1 MIRKKIDD
9 KIKFLLENAIN
20 KNERAMFIIVG
31 DKGRD
36 QISNLH
42 NFYSKLNPGKKL
54 NILWCYKKELGFS
67 NHAKKKMKKIK
78 KQMNK
83 GLFEINDENAF
94 DLFISTVEIK
104 FCYYHE
110 TQRILGSTFGM
121 LILQDFEAITPNLL
135 CRTIETVKGG
145 GIIIFLF
152 SNMTSLKQLY
162 TITMDVHD
170 RYRTEANKDIEP
182 RFNERFILS
191 LSSCKNC
198 LAIDDELNLLPI
210 TSHMKNMIKEDKE
223 INENEDN
230 VFITKNEKEL
240 NDLKKSMINKNPI
253 GQLISLCKTIDQAKS
268 IMCMVDTISERN
280 PKYTISITSGR
291 GRGKSSSMGLAV
303 SSAIV
308 YGYSNIIVTAPSP
321 ENLKTF
327 FEFVI
332 KGLNQLNFIEHK
344 DYVIQE
350 GINEFKGVIVN
361 ITINKNHKQVIRY
374 ITPTDILIFQM
385 AELVIIDEAA
395 AIPLNIVKRIM
406 PDCLTFMASTIQG
419 YEGTGRSLS
428 IKLIDNLRNNQDNIN
443 GRLLKEVTLNQAIR
457 YADNDPIESWL
468 NDLLLLDATNV
479 DSFDESIVDPKKLEL
494 YYVNRD
500 TLFSYHK
507 ASEAF
512 LKKIMSLFV
521 SSHYKNSPNDL
532 QLLSDAPAHRI
543 FVLCRT
549 INKESKS
556 LPDIYCAI
564 QVCEEGGIAKD
575 IILSNSK
582 RGMKP
587 SGDLI
592 PWIISEHYQ
601 DSEFAHLTGVRIVRI
616 ACHPDYQKMGY
627 GSRALELLSQYYEG
641 KFVKINDDDSDVKD
655 DDDNK
660 KKKKLKPLLSKLE
673 DVKPTFI
680 YYLGTSFGLTKNLF
694 NFWNKNGYKPL
705 YLALAS
711 NDITGE
717 HSCIMLK
724 PIGEGNIK
732 TLSDVI
738 DSDNKSIKW
747 IKPFLN
753 DFKHR
758 FTSLLSFDFKNLSI
772 KLSLSLLDPQLT
784 TTTSIDDDER
794 DLIERKNMTK
804 EQIELFITKY
814 DFKRLEKYSKNMV
827 NYSMIIDLIPT
838 LAKLFFNN
846 QLFISLSYIQAGVLL
861 GVGLQNKSFDTIREE
876 FDIEANQL
884 LAMFNKMVKKFV
896 ANIRSIYE
904 KKIEEDEKIEQEGKN
919 VNLKTDKEFMKEN
932 KKNILKDMKKEL
944 EGEVEKINEKEKEER
959 RKYMEEKLK
968 KMDNLNKKRKRNK
981 DN

>member
-724 PIGEGNIK
+724 PIREGNIK

-932 KKNILKDMKKEL
+932 KKKYIKRY
-944 EGEVEKINEKEKEER
+944 EKRIR
-959 RKYMEEKLK
+959 R
-968 KMDNLNKKRKRNK
+968 
-981 DN
+981 

>member
-1 MIRKKIDD
+1 
-9 KIKFLLENAIN
+9 
-20 KNERAMFIIVG
+20 
-31 DKGRD
+31 
-36 QISNLH
+36 
-42 NFYSKLNPGKKL
+42 
-54 NILWCYKKELGFS
+54 
-67 NHAKKKMKKIK
+67 
-78 KQMNK
+78 
-83 GLFEINDENAF
+83 
-94 DLFISTVEIK
+94 
-104 FCYYHE
+104 
-110 TQRILGSTFGM
+110 
-121 LILQDFEAITPNLL
+121 
-135 CRTIETVKGG
+135 
-145 GIIIFLF
+145 
-152 SNMTSLKQLY
+152 
-162 TITMDVHD
+162 
-170 RYRTEANKDIEP
+170 
-182 RFNERFILS
+182 
-191 LSSCKNC
+191 
-198 LAIDDELNLLPI
+198 
-210 TSHMKNMIKEDKE
+210 
-223 INENEDN
+223 
-230 VFITKNEKEL
+230 
-240 NDLKKSMINKNPI
+240 
-253 GQLISLCKTIDQAKS
+253 
-268 IMCMVDTISERN
+268 
-280 PKYTISITSGR
+280 
-291 GRGKSSSMGLAV
+291 
-303 SSAIV
+303 
-308 YGYSNIIVTAPSP
+308 
-321 ENLKTF
+321 
-327 FEFVI
+327 
-332 KGLNQLNFIEHK
+332 
-344 DYVIQE
+344 
-350 GINEFKGVIVN
+350 
-361 ITINKNHKQVIRY
+361 
-374 ITPTDILIFQM
+374 
-385 AELVIIDEAA
+385 
-395 AIPLNIVKRIM
+395 
-406 PDCLTFMASTIQG
+406 
-419 YEGTGRSLS
+419 
-428 IKLIDNLRNNQDNIN
+428 
-443 GRLLKEVTLNQAIR
+443 
-457 YADNDPIESWL
+457 
-468 NDLLLLDATNV
+468 
-479 DSFDESIVDPKKLEL
+479 
-494 YYVNRD
+494 
-500 TLFSYHK
+500 
-507 ASEAF
+507 
-512 LKKIMSLFV
+512 
-521 SSHYKNSPNDL
+521 
-532 QLLSDAPAHRI
+532 
-543 FVLCRT
+543 
-549 INKESKS
+549 
-556 LPDIYCAI
+556 
-564 QVCEEGGIAKD
+564 
-575 IILSNSK
+575 
-582 RGMKP
+582 
-587 SGDLI
+587 
-592 PWIISEHYQ
+592 
-601 DSEFAHLTGVRIVRI
+601 
-616 ACHPDYQKMGY
+616 MGY

-724 PIGEGNIK
+724 PIREGNIK

-758 FTSLLSFDFKNLSI
+758 FTSLLSFDFKSLSI

-784 TTTSIDDDER
+784 TTTSIDDDDR
-794 DLIERKNMTK
+794 DFSERKNMTK

>member
-724 PIGEGNIK
+724 PIREGNIK